1 MSLSRF
7 FSRPFFVAG
16 IAWIVILG
24 LGFFLVDDWVMPA
37 IAGQFKKT
45 SPVPELVGLQ
55 PEKAQ
60 TQLASLGLH
69 YMLDS
74 TGDYS
79 ENIPAGHILTQFPP
93 AGTVVKQ
100 GRRVWVK
107 VSKGFKAVEVPALRG
122 LSVRQAEISLQQA
135 GLKMGRVAEIAHAAI
150 PAGAVIG
157 TQPPAGA
164 KVENGREIAV
174 NVSRGGQGI
183 PSSMPSLKGLS
194 LSQAQGKIQ
203 ALGLKVGK
211 VTARADSRSLPKT
224 VLDQSVSAG
233 TQLKGQTVDLT
244 VSK

>member
-7 FSRPFFVAG
+7 FARPFFVAA
-16 IAWIVILG
+16 IAWVFLLG
-24 LGFFLVDDWVMPA
+24 IGFFLVDDWLMPA
-37 IAGQFKKT
+37 MAGQFKKT
-45 SPVPELVGLQ
+45 SPVPELIGLP
-55 PEKAQ
+55 PENAQ
-60 TQLASLGLH
+60 TQLTALGLI

-79 ENIPAGHILTQFPP
+79 QNVPAGHILTQFPP

-107 VSKGFKAVEVPALRG
+107 VSKGFKAVEVPSLRG

-135 GLKMGRVAEIAHAAI
+135 GLKMGHVSEVAHGSI

-157 TQPPAGA
+157 TKPAAGA
-164 KVENGREIAV
+164 KVENGREIAIH
-174 NVSRGGQGI
+174 VSRGGQAT
-183 PSSMPSLKGLS
+183 PTTMPSLKGLS

-211 VTARADSRSLPKT
+211 VSARADSRSLPKT
-224 VLDQSVSAG
+224 VLSQSVDPGSV
-233 TQLKGQTVDLT
+233 LKGQTVDLT